1 MSYDLF
7 VFAGEISGD
16 IHGEQLIKSLLSKHP
31 KLKIAGVGGPK
42 MRNAGLNCF
51 MKMEEFEVMGFI
63 DILPS
68 LPRLIKHFLKIKKEI
83 LLRRPKAVIFIDY
96 PGFNLRLAKTL
107 KKINLQQKEFII
119 SVLPFGLGAKT
130 ASQKWRKL

>member
-68 LPRLIKHFLKIKKEI
+68 LPRLIKHFLKMLTLASPII
-83 LLRRPKAVIFIDY
+83 QLLTI
-96 PGFNLRLAKTL
+96 
-107 KKINLQQKEFII
+107 
-119 SVLPFGLGAKT
+119 VL
-130 ASQKWRKL
+130 